1 MLLRRHKEMRAKQL
15 EHDEVDEQERDDLEQ
30 PEAVEL
36 IDEESAQDLP
46 EEVEASDEES
56 NEESNDETD
65 LNSHTVPELKEMAKE
80 RGLEGYSD
88 LKKAELVELL
98 EGE

>member
-1 MLLRRHKEMRAKQL
+1 MLLRRYQDKRSDVIQEEKEQA
-15 EHDEVDEQERDDLEQ
+15 DLGS
-30 PEAVEL
+30 L
-36 IDEESAQDLP
+36 
-46 EEVEASDEES
+46 
-56 NEESNDETD
+56 
-65 LNSHTVPELKEMAKE
+65 TVPELKDLAKE

>member
-1 MLLRRHKEMRAKQL
+1 MLLRRYQDRRSDVIQEEK
-15 EHDEVDEQERDDLEQ
+15 DERVDFGSL
-30 PEAVEL
+30 
-36 IDEESAQDLP
+36 
-46 EEVEASDEES
+46 
-56 NEESNDETD
+56 
-65 LNSHTVPELKEMAKE
+65 TVPELKDLAKE

>member
-1 MLLRRHKEMRAKQL
+1 MLLRRHTPMRAKSL
-15 EHDEVDEQERDDLEQ
+15 KKDEVSEQEREDLKEADGAVLGDD
-30 PEAVEL
+30 
-36 IDEESAQDLP
+36 ESAQDLP
-46 EEVEASDEES
+46 EGVEEEAPEAVDY
-56 NEESNDETD
+56 NAK
-65 LNSHTVPELKEMAKE
+65 TVPELKDLAKE

>member
-1 MLLRRHKEMRAKQL
+1 MLLRRYQDKRSDVIQEDKEQA
-15 EHDEVDEQERDDLEQ
+15 DLGS
-30 PEAVEL
+30 L
-36 IDEESAQDLP
+36 
-46 EEVEASDEES
+46 
-56 NEESNDETD
+56 
-65 LNSHTVPELKEMAKE
+65 TVPELKDLAKE

>member
-1 MLLRRHKEMRAKQL
+1 MLLRRYQNKRSDVIQEEKEQ
-15 EHDEVDEQERDDLEQ
+15 VDLGS
-30 PEAVEL
+30 L
-36 IDEESAQDLP
+36 
-46 EEVEASDEES
+46 
-56 NEESNDETD
+56 
-65 LNSHTVPELKEMAKE
+65 TVPELKDLAKE

>member
-1 MLLRRHKEMRAKQL
+1 MLLRRYQKKRSDVIQEDK
-15 EHDEVDEQERDDLEQ
+15 DERVDFGSL
-30 PEAVEL
+30 
-36 IDEESAQDLP
+36 
-46 EEVEASDEES
+46 
-56 NEESNDETD
+56 
-65 LNSHTVPELKEMAKE
+65 TVPELKDFAKE